1 MQFWSVMSAIAN
13 KPKIIAWLKP
23 SCGWSQGVRAVFRK
37 YDLPYEDRDIINNPD
52 FYQEMVEKTG
62 QMKQPSVEINGHIL
76 ADVSGEEIEA
86 WMLQSGV
93 VAPNNRG
100 YDAPVNQPC
109 ANELPGASQPSGI
122 GFRR

>member
-1 MQFWSVMSAIAN
+1 MSASVE
-13 KPKIIAWLKP
+13 KPKIVAWLKP

-37 YDLPYEDRDIINNPD
+37 YDLPFEDRDIINNPD
-52 FYQEMVEKTG
+52 NYQEMIEKTG

-86 WMLQSGV
+86 WMLQKGV
-93 VAPNNRG
+93 VRSNDRG
-100 YDAPVNQPC
+100 YDAPINQPC
-109 ANELPGASQPSGI
+109 PNELPGGAPAAGI

>member
-1 MQFWSVMSAIAN
+1 MTATTE

-37 YDLPYEDRDIINNPD
+37 YELPYEDRDIINNPD
-52 FYQEMVEKTG
+52 NYQEMVEKTG
-62 QMKQPSVEINGHIL
+62 QMKQPSVEINGKIL

-86 WMLQSGV
+86 WMLQNGV
-93 VAPNNRG
+93 VQSNERG
-100 YDAPVNQPC
+100 YEAPIDQPC
-109 ANELPGASQPSGI
+109 ANEMPAAAAAPSNI